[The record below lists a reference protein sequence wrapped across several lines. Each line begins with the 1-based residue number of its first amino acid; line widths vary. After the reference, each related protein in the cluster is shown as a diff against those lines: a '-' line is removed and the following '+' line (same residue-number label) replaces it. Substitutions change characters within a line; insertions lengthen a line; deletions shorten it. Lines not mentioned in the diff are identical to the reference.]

1 MSVLQKIKLGT
12 PPGGRDGDDNR
23 VAHIKTNE
31 NFDVV
36 ERSTPLDIGF
46 FNDSANLTPDHV
58 GKRFGLWIADAGKEI
73 GLPLA
78 ASVRPNSCIH
88 LFNVQQKVSI
98 KLQAGDMSQLTALNT
113 GDWVKYVSDGA
124 KIWHVAERGRMMWD
138 EVVGGS
144 LTVGQGLTVGGPI
157 HVEPASDEAHIYM
170 GKMPGYFYG
179 NSGSVGWWSSE
190 SGGSYQYLL
199 NDHTFR
205 VNDEVVTVCAKGHA
219 LRFDWS
225 DVANG
230 WQLGATVD
238 KTHIGYLWHSGNLA
252 QPMTLDTPQTVG
264 SKKTFTQT
272 QEIAVA
278 PAGLHTQANLHLS
291 GTGGLSYLGFSGLN
305 NTVGVQLRVSNNTSV
320 AELQCVNYNASTFGV
335 LTASN
340 FNQAS
345 DRAFKSDIRTLEN
358 VMARLRGKR
367 GVTYLPKSSP
377 DVGRQAGVIAN
388 EWWDF
393 PELLGEGPEIDE
405 DGDFI
410 VRQYDESGKEIFG
423 ESGPPRGRPSLT
435 FRYTNAVGV
444 LLAGLLETDAALQD
458 ALRRIAELEAAK

>member
-1 MSVLQKIKLGT
+1 MSVLQKIILGE
-12 PPGGRDGDDNR
+12 PPGGSGGDNNR

-46 FNDSANLTPDHV
+46 LNDSADLRPEDV
-58 GKRFGLWIADAGKEI
+58 GKRYGLWMADAGKVI
-73 GLPLA
+73 GMPLA

-98 KLQAGDMSQLTALNT
+98 KLQAGDMSQLTSLNT
-113 GDWVKYVSDGA
+113 GDWVKYVSDGV
-124 KIWHVAERGRMMWD
+124 KIWHAAERGKMMPD
-138 EVVGGS
+138 EVISGN
-144 LTVGQGLTVGGPI
+144 LTVGGDI
-157 HVEPASDEAHIYM
+157 RAGQSSDEGHLYL

-179 NSGSVGWWSSE
+179 NSGSVGWWSPDA
-190 SGGSYQYLL
+190 GGSYQYLI

-225 DVANG
+225 NVTNG

-252 QPMTLDTPQTVG
+252 QPMTLDAPQTVG
-264 SKKTFTQT
+264 SKKTFTQS

-278 PAGLHTQANLHLS
+278 PAGLHTAANLHLNGQHS
-291 GTGGLSYLGFSGLN
+291 LSYLGFSGLN
-305 NTVGVQLRVSNNTSV
+305 NSVGVQLRVSNNTAV

-345 DRAFKSDIRTLEN
+345 DRAFKSDIQTLEN

-367 GVTYLPKSSP
+367 GVTYLQKNSP
-377 DVGRQAGVIAN
+377 EAGRQAGVIAN
-388 EWWDF
+388 EWRDF

-423 ESGPPRGRPSLT
+423 ESGPPKGRPSLT

-458 ALRRIAELEAAK
+458 ALARIAKLEAGN

>member
-1 MSVLQKIKLGT
+1 MSVLQKIILGE
-12 PPGGRDGDDNR
+12 PPGGSGGDNNR

-36 ERSTPLDIGF
+36 ERSTPLDLGF
-46 FNDSANLTPDHV
+46 LNDSADLRPEDV
-58 GKRFGLWIADAGKEI
+58 GKRYGLWMADAGKVI
-73 GLPLA
+73 GMPLA

-98 KLQAGDMSQLTALNT
+98 KLQAGDMSQLTSLNT
-113 GDWVKYVSDGA
+113 GDWVKYVSDGV
-124 KIWHVAERGRMMWD
+124 KIWHAAERGKMMPD
-138 EVVGGS
+138 EVVSGN
-144 LTVGQGLTVGGPI
+144 LTVGGDI
-157 HVEPASDEAHIYM
+157 RAGQSSDEGHLYL

-179 NSGSVGWWSSE
+179 NSGSVGWWSPDA
-190 SGGSYQYLL
+190 GGSYQYLL

-205 VNDEVVTVCAKGHA
+205 VNDEVVTVCAKGNA
-219 LRFDWS
+219 LRFDWGKR
-225 DVANG
+225 AAG
-230 WQLGATVD
+230 QLGATVD
-238 KTHIGYLWHSGNLA
+238 GKYLGYLWHSGNLA
-252 QPMTLDTPQTVG
+252 QPMTLDTPQYVG
-264 SKKTFTQT
+264 TKKTFTQA
-272 QEIAVA
+272 QEIAVGA
-278 PAGLHTQANLHLS
+278 TGLHTQASLYLN
-291 GTGGLSYLGFSGLN
+291 GMGGLSYLGFSGLN
-305 NTVGVQLRVSNNTSV
+305 NTVGAQLRISSNTSV
-320 AELQCVNYNASTFGV
+320 AELQCVNYNATTFGV

-377 DVGRQAGVIAN
+377 EAGRQAGVIAN

-423 ESGPPRGRPSLT
+423 ESGPPNGRPSLT

-444 LLAGLLETDAALQD
+444 LLAGLIETDAALQD
-458 ALRRIAELEAAK
+458 ALRRIEKLEAAK

>member
-1 MSVLQKIKLGT
+1 MSVLQKIILGE
-12 PPGGRDGDDNR
+12 PPGGSGGDNNR

-46 FNDSANLTPDHV
+46 LNDSADLTPDHV
-58 GKRFGLWIADAGKEI
+58 GKRFGLWMADAGKVI
-73 GLPLA
+73 GMPLA

-98 KLQAGDMSQLTALNT
+98 KLQAGDMSQLTSLNT
-113 GDWVKYVSDGA
+113 GDWVKYVSDGV
-124 KIWHVAERGRMMWD
+124 KIWHAAERGKMMPD
-138 EVVGGS
+138 EVVSGN
-144 LTVGQGLTVGGPI
+144 LTVGGDI
-157 HVEPASDEAHIYM
+157 RAGQSSDEGHLYL

-179 NSGSVGWWSSE
+179 NSGSVGWWSPDA
-190 SGGSYQYLL
+190 GGSYQYLL

-205 VNDEVVTVCAKGHA
+205 VNDEVVTVCAKGNA
-219 LRFDWS
+219 LRFDWGKR
-225 DVANG
+225 AAG
-230 WQLGATVD
+230 QLGATVD
-238 KTHIGYLWHSGNLA
+238 GKYLGYLWHSGNLA
-252 QPMTLDTPQTVG
+252 QPMTLDTPQYVG
-264 SKKTFTQT
+264 TKKTFTQA
-272 QEIAVA
+272 QEIAVGA
-278 PAGLHTQANLHLS
+278 TGLHTQASLYLN
-291 GTGGLSYLGFSGLN
+291 GMGGLSYLGFSGLN
-305 NTVGVQLRVSNNTSV
+305 NTVGAQLRISSNTSV
-320 AELQCVNYNASTFGV
+320 AELQCVNYNATTFGV

-377 DVGRQAGVIAN
+377 EAGRQAGVIAN

-423 ESGPPRGRPSLT
+423 ESGPPKGRPSLT

-458 ALRRIAELEAAK
+458 ALRRIEKLEAAK

>member
-1 MSVLQKIKLGT
+1 MAVLQKIRLGE
-12 PPGGRDGDDNR
+12 PPRGNGGDDNR

-46 FNDSANLTPDHV
+46 LNDSVDLTSEDV
-58 GKRFGLWIADAGKEI
+58 GKRYGLWMADEGKVI

-78 ASVRPNSCIH
+78 SSVRPNACIH
-88 LFNVQQKVSI
+88 LFCVQKGVSI
-98 KLQAGDMSQLTALNT
+98 KLKPGDLSQLVAMST
-113 GDWVKYVSDGA
+113 GDWVKYVSDGV
-124 KIWHVAERGRMMWD
+124 KIWHAAERGKMMPD
-138 EVVGGS
+138 EVVSGN
-144 LTVGQGLTVGGPI
+144 LTVGGDI
-157 HVEPASDEAHIYM
+157 RAGQSSDEGHLYL

-179 NSGSVGWWSSE
+179 SSGSVGWWSPDK
-190 SGGSYQYLL
+190 GAYQYVFK
-199 NDHTFR
+199 DKIFS
-205 VNDEVVTVCAKGHA
+205 VNEEVVAVCAKGHT
-219 LRFDWS
+219 LRFDWGQR
-225 DVANG
+225 VTG
-230 WQLGATVD
+230 QLGATVD
-238 KTHIGYLWHSGNLA
+238 GNYVGYLWHSGNLA
-252 QPMTLDTPQTVG
+252 QPMTLDTPQYVG
-264 SKKTFTQT
+264 TKKTFTQA
-272 QEIAVA
+272 QEIAVGA
-278 PAGLHTQANLHLS
+278 TGLHSQASLYLN
-291 GTGGLSYLGFSGLN
+291 GMGGLSYLGFSGLN
-305 NTVGVQLRVSNNTSV
+305 NTVGAQLRISSNTAV
-320 AELQCVNYNASTFGV
+320 AELQCVNYNATTFGV

-345 DRAFKSDIRTLEN
+345 DRAFKSDIQTLEN

-377 DVGRQAGVIAN
+377 EAGRQAGVIAN

-423 ESGPPRGRPSLT
+423 ESGPPKGRPSLT

-458 ALRRIAELEAAK
+458 AIKRIADLEAAK

>member
-1 MSVLQKIKLGT
+1 MAVLEKINLGSEPDGKGGDTVRSAFNKLNA
-12 PPGGRDGDDNR
+12 DL
-23 VAHIKTNE
+23 
-31 NFDVV
+31 DVI
-36 ERSTPLDIGF
+36 ERTAPLDMAF
-46 FNDSANLTPDHV
+46 LNDSADLTPTHV
-58 GKRFGLWIADAGKEI
+58 GKRFGLWMADAGKTI
-73 GLPLA
+73 GFPSA
-78 ASVRPNSCIH
+78 SSVRPNSCIH
-88 LFNVQQKVSI
+88 LFNAQEKVTI
-98 KLQAGDMSQLTALNT
+98 KLQAGDLSQLTAMNT
-113 GDWVKYVSDGA
+113 GDWATYVSDGVR
-124 KIWHVAERGRMMWD
+124 IWHVAARGRMMWD

-179 NSGSVGWWSSE
+179 NSGSAGWWSSE
-190 SGGSYQYLL
+190 SGGSYQYLI

-225 DVANG
+225 NVTNG

-252 QPMTLDTPQTVG
+252 QPMTLDAPQTVG
-264 SKKTFTQT
+264 SKKTFTQS

-278 PAGLHTQANLHLS
+278 PAGLHTAANLHLNGQHS
-291 GTGGLSYLGFSGLN
+291 LSYLGFSGLN
-305 NTVGVQLRVSNNTSV
+305 NSVGVQLRVSNNTAV

-345 DRAFKSDIRTLEN
+345 DRAFKSDIQTLEN

-367 GVTYLPKSSP
+367 GVTYLQKNSP
-377 DVGRQAGVIAN
+377 EAGRQAGVIAN
-388 EWWDF
+388 EWRDF

-410 VRQYDESGKEIFG
+410 VRQYDERGKEIFG
-423 ESGPPRGRPSLT
+423 EGGPPSARPSLT

-444 LLAGLLETDAALQD
+444 LLAGLLETDAALQG
-458 ALRRIAELEAAK
+458 ALKRIEALEAKQ